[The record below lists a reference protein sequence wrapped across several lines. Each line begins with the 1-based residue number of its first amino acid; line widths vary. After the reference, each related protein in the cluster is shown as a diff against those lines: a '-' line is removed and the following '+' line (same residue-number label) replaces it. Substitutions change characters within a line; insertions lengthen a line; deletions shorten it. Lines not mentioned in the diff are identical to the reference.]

1 MQRGA
6 AWLGTRDA
14 RKLMEE
20 IIADP
25 TRAILQPKLKVWLTT
40 VLEAEKDVGNLL
52 SGSRP
57 S

>member
-1 MQRGA
+1 MQRGV